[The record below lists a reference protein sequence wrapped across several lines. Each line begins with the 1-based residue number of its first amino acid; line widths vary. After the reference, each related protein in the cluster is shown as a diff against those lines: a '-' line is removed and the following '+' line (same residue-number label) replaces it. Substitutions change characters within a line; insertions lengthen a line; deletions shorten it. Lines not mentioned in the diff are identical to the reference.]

1 MWRNVTVAA
10 WRANPDACMAL
21 FRRQPWLLRR
31 LLGQFLPPASACD
44 PAERLGIRVPS
55 LRMPVQARH
64 ALKRV
69 WSALRRGEIGTG
81 EAAHIARRIDASWH
95 AARRRAGIGRG
106 KRPK

>member
-1 MWRNVTVAA
+1 MV
-10 WRANPDACMAL
+10 L

-31 LLGQFLPPASACD
+31 LLRQFLPPASACD

-55 LRMPVQARH
+55 IRTPVQARH